1 MYEQFFG
8 LVDEPFRLTP
18 DPHYLYL
25 SPKHAEA
32 LAHLRLA
39 LSESSGFVCITGDVG
54 TGKTTLLRTFLGELG
69 PNVSAAYT
77 LVPPLSA
84 LELLRRICR
93 EFGVTAT
100 DDSQGALVEALHAH
114 LLAAQHAGRVWVVVL
129 DEAQALSVELLEQI
143 RLLLNLETETHKL
156 LRIVLVGQPQ
166 LRKLLLDPA
175 LAQLNQRITL
185 RWHLGPLSSRETAAY
200 VAHRL
205 SVASGG
211 RAVGLFTQPA
221 VRLLHSVSGGVPRL
235 VNMVAH
241 RALLAAFVAR
251 QTRVTRRFV
260 VRAYKE
266 IQSVPLP
273 GTLSTAWKAAYA
285 AVGLAAGVSFV
296 TFGGAGFDRWRSVS
310 GVAAPAASA
319 PVAPPAARATVGV
332 AAPDA
337 APVAAVP
344 PVVVPTAAAPAVAP
358 LPPAAEP
365 AAVSAAELARRLADE
380 SVDGSAQSAAT
391 AVLAAWGEPGS
402 ATDGVRLPDALEEI
416 AWRRGLQGIALAGN
430 LSMVRLLDLP
440 AMVTL
445 RVPGVPGLR
454 YAALL
459 GVAPSHVSL
468 VVGGTACRVDAAT
481 FEHFWTG
488 QARVLWRDFEAL
500 GAPLQPGARGVA
512 VVHLQ
517 QLLQRI
523 GALDGALSG
532 VYDGATQRAVVEF
545 QRAHQLDA
553 DGVVG
558 PLTRIVLYGVA
569 GAYQR
574 PSLGSGARATS

>member
-8 LVDEPFRLTP
+8 LIDEPFRLTP
-18 DPHYLYL
+18 DPHYLFL

-93 EFGVTAT
+93 EFGVTAA

-114 LLAAQHAGRVWVVVL
+114 LIAAQQTGRVCVVVL
-129 DEAQALSVELLEQI
+129 DEAQALSIELLEQI

-156 LRIVLVGQPQ
+156 LRIILVGQPQ

-185 RWHLGPLSSRETAAY
+185 RWHLGPLSYRETAAY
-200 VAHRL
+200 VAHRV

-251 QTRVTRRFV
+251 QTRVTRGFV

-273 GTLSTAWKAAYA
+273 GTLSSAWKAAYA
-285 AVGLAAGVSFV
+285 AVGLAIGVSFV
-296 TFGGAGFDRWRSVS
+296 TFGGPEFDRWRSAPGGGVPAEPVTVAPS
-310 GVAAPAASA
+310 AGRPATGVDVANAAAVAAVAPAVVPTPV
-319 PVAPPAARATVGV
+319 PVAPTP
-332 AAPDA
+332 
-337 APVAAVP
+337 
-344 PVVVPTAAAPAVAP
+344 AP
-358 LPPAAEP
+358 LAL
-365 AAVSAAELARRLADE
+365 SAIELARRLG
-380 SVDGSAQSAAT
+380 DGTMDGTARRAAN
-391 AVLAAWGEPGS
+391 AVLAAWGEAGP
-402 ATDGVRLPDALEEI
+402 ATDGVRLPDDLDEI
-416 AWRRGLQGIALAGN
+416 AWRRGLQGLTLAGN
-430 LSMVRLLDLP
+430 LSMMRLLDLP

-468 VVGGTACRVDAAT
+468 SVDGAACRVDATT

-500 GAPLQPGARGVA
+500 GGPLQPGVRGIA
-512 VVHLQ
+512 VVQLQ
-517 QLLQRI
+517 QLLQRT
-523 GALDGALSG
+523 GVLDGEPSG
-532 VYDGATQRAVVEF
+532 VYDGATQRAVVAF
-545 QRAHQLDA
+545 QRAHELDA

-574 PSLGSGARATS
+574 PSLGPDARAAS